1 MKTFKRIWF
10 LVLLALL
17 FLPMMQTC
25 FHLVNEQPLKG
36 AFVEAKKPV
45 IAIDRLINET
55 LQDSLMTWCTEQTGF
70 RKSMIRLNNQLMYSV
85 FGETTADGVVKGKD
99 GYSFFMMPY
108 IKSYMGLTYLGQ
120 DQIQKKTQQIKLIQ
134 DMLSTK
140 GVTMLPVFVP
150 GKASYYPELIPDKY
164 IEQCRETNNYE
175 EYLKAFAEQ
184 DVEMID
190 FNRWFCD
197 RKGTEDH
204 PVYCNIGT
212 HWTVYGASLAMD
224 SLVNYMET
232 KTHKT
237 QVHAVI
243 KEFDSSYLWEQDNE
257 IYRTMNL
264 MFPIKHDIVDQPKF
278 GYTEGYKP
286 KVLAISDSYWWS
298 VFAKEIAL
306 HQNLFSNGGYWYYNK
321 TIYPK
326 SDPPRT
332 IESINYKKEIESQEF
347 VLLVCTEASNNIWPY
362 NFIER
367 YLSAYDNAFRNKQ
380 PNQYDTA
387 DSLYSEYKNER
398 IESIIQ
404 HIKDSPEWFE
414 NVKSHA
420 IEKEITLEQALWNA
434 AEYTYRSNLEPKDI
448 D

>member
-1 MKTFKRIWF
+1 MKTFKKIWF

-25 FHLVNEQPLKG
+25 FHLVNEKPLNG
-36 AFVEAKKPV
+36 AFVEAKKPI

-85 FGETTADGVVKGKD
+85 FGETTANGVVKGKD
-99 GYSFFMMPY
+99 GYNFFMMPY
-108 IKSYMGLTYLGQ
+108 IKSYTGLTYLGK
-120 DQIQKKTQQIKLIQ
+120 DQITKKTQQIKLIQ

-140 GVTMLPVFVP
+140 DVTLLPVFAP

-164 IEQCRETNNYE
+164 IEQRRETNNYE

-197 RKGTEDH
+197 RRGTEKH
-204 PVYCNIGT
+204 AIYCNIGT

-224 SLVNYMET
+224 SLVNYMES
-232 KTHKT
+232 KNHQT
-237 QVHAVI
+237 QVHAYI
-243 KEFDSSYLWEQDNE
+243 KEFDSTYLLEQDNE
-257 IYRTMNL
+257 IYRIMNL
-264 MFPIKHDIVDQPKF
+264 AFPIKHDIVDQPEF

-298 VFAKEIAL
+298 IYATDIAL
-306 HQNLFSNGGYWYYNK
+306 HQNLFSNGGFWYYNK
-321 TIYPK
+321 TIFPK
-326 SDPPRT
+326 SDPVKT
-332 IESINYKKEIESQEF
+332 TASIDYKKEIEKQEF
-347 VLLVCTEASNNIWPY
+347 VLLICTEASNNIWPY

-380 PNQYDTA
+380 PNQYDAA
-387 DSLYSEYKNER
+387 DTLYSLYKNER

-404 HIKDSPEWFE
+404 YIKNSPDWFE
-414 NVKSHA
+414 SIKSHA
-420 IEKEITLEQALWNA
+420 VEKEITLEQALWDA
-434 AEYTYRSNLEPKDI
+434 ADYTYRSNLKPKDFN
-448 D
+448 